1 MSDADFDAL
10 REAFQDIEH
19 ENDETLDRVGTVLAQ
34 IEPVR
39 VILRL
44 IARQSRDDYARDQA
58 EEALRLLEVPDG
70 SS

>member
-10 REAFQDIEH
+10 RGAFQGLED

-44 IARQSRDDYARDQA
+44 IARQSRDEYAREQA
-58 EEALRLLEVPDG
+58 EAALRLLEVPDG